1 MTIQRGRETT
11 ESHSAAEPI
20 PPEVWRIAGVVVFGA
35 VMGMLDTSL
44 VNIGL
49 KTIAA
54 DLGTGVDVIQWVASA
69 YLIALA
75 VSLPLCSW
83 LSRRLGPGRLW
94 NGALV
99 AFTIT
104 SCLCALAPDVGW
116 LIAFRVLQGLAAG
129 VLLPAGQA
137 ILGQVAGP
145 QRMGRVMGVVG
156 IAVVGAPTIGPT
168 VGGLML
174 DHLSWPWL
182 FLINLPLGAIALVLG
197 LRTLPMDR
205 GTPQGALHLG
215 GLVTA
220 TVGVSAVVY
229 GLSELGSRG
238 SATAVEVWLP
248 VLVGLVALVGFV
260 TSSRSH
266 ERPLLDLGVFGNRAF
281 AAATAASFFAG
292 SAMFGAMFLL
302 PLYFQIVHG
311 DGLLRTGLLLAAY
324 GAGGAVALPIG
335 GRLSDRYGGG
345 AVAVAGNLASA
356 VVILPMALLGA
367 DASPWLVEPLLL
379 VYGIATACSG
389 MPLISAAYASVR
401 HDQIP
406 DAAALI
412 NILQRV
418 GGAVGVAGLAVVL
431 ARASDPL
438 GGFHAGFA
446 VVAAV
451 SVASALGAEVLR
463 RHHRQVRQV
472 AKPA

>member
-1 MTIQRGRETT
+1 MTTT
-11 ESHSAAEPI
+11 RPALWPTVIS
-20 PPEVWRIAGVVVFGA
+20 PP
-35 VMGMLDTSL
+35 SL
-44 VNIGL
+44 RRIGL
-49 KTIAA
+49 TRHPVGGQCLP
-54 DLGTGVDVIQWVASA
+54 DRPGR
-69 YLIALA
+69 LA
-75 VSLPLCSW
+75 TAVQLV
-83 LSRRLGPGRLW
+83 SRRLGPGRLW

-99 AFTIT
+99 AFTVT

-116 LIAFRVLQGLAAG
+116 LIVFRVLQGLAAG

-182 FLINLPLGAIALVLG
+182 FLINLPLGVVALVLG

-205 GTPQGALHLG
+205 GTPQGALHVG

-238 SATAVEVWLP
+238 SAGAVEVWLP
-248 VLVGLVALVGFV
+248 VLVGLIALAGFV
-260 TSSRSH
+260 AFSSSNEH
-266 ERPLLDLGVFGNRAF
+266 PLLDLAVFSNRVF
-281 AAATAASFFAG
+281 AAATVASFFAG
-292 SAMFGAMFLL
+292 AAMFGAMFIL
-302 PLYFQIVHG
+302 PLYFQITHG

-324 GAGGAVALPIG
+324 GAGGAVALPVG
-335 GRLSDRYGGG
+335 GRLTDQYGGG
-345 AVAVAGNLASA
+345 AVAVLGNLASA
-356 VVILPMALLGA
+356 LTILPMALLAG
-367 DASPWLVEPLLL
+367 DPSPWLIEPLLFA
-379 VYGIATACSG
+379 YGIATACSG
-389 MPLISAAYASVR
+389 MPLVSAAYAAVR

-431 ARASDPL
+431 ARAAEPAS
-438 GGFHAGFA
+438 GFRIGFA
-446 VVAAV
+446 VVCAA
-451 SVASALGAEVLR
+451 SVASAAAAEFLR
-463 RHHRQVRQV
+463 RHQRSES
-472 AKPA
+472 